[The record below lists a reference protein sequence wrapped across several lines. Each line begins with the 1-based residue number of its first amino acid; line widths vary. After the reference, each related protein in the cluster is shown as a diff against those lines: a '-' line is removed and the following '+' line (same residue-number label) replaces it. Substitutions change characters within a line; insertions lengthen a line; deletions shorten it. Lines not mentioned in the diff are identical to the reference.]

1 MSKVRYAPYVNKV
14 LFQCFQI
21 RICIKKFQDEK
32 MEAMKEIRG
41 EQNIQKE
48 AYVSISKY
56 KKSQIDY
63 LRSPLRLDYQCAS
76 RAIR

>member
-48 AYVSISKY
+48 AILFTYQFLNIKN
-56 KKSQIDY
+56 
-63 LRSPLRLDYQCAS
+63 LRL
-76 RAIR
+76 IILEVL